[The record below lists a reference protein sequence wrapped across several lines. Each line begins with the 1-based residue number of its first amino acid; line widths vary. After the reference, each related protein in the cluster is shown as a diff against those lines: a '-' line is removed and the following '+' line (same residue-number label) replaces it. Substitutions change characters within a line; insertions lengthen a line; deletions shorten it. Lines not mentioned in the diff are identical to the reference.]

1 MSDDN
6 NSGGI
11 IGTIIS
17 ILILAAIWPYLL
29 AILALYIAYQA
40 ALAILAWMAQN
51 PITVVLIIIALIS
64 IYAIYHYRL
73 IPKAWKWLINEIQR
87 AFRLKTVKGIE
98 DIGAIVDDVPDLNK
112 RTFIPS
118 TNLYCYW
125 CTKKLGLN
133 AWERGGKYYCDEC
146 KSKQLINL

>member
-40 ALAILAWMAQN
+40 ALAILRWMAQN
-51 PITVVLIIIALIS
+51 PIVVVLIIISLMS
-64 IYAIYHYRL
+64 IYATYHYRL
-73 IPKAWKWLINEIQR
+73 VPKAWKWLIQEIEK
-87 AFRLKTVKGIE
+87 ACRLNAIKGID
-98 DIGAIVDDVPDLNK
+98 DIEVIVGEVPDLTDRK
-112 RTFIPS
+112 FIPS
-118 TNLYCYW
+118 SDLYCYW
-125 CTKKLGLN
+125 CTRKLGMQTYEN
-133 AWERGGKYYCDEC
+133 KGKYFC
-146 KSKQLINL
+146 KACYQKIQHH